1 VQGKAIT
8 EPRSLSRR
16 YLVTGGAG
24 FIGSAIVRRLLADG
38 ASVRVLDDYSR
49 GSPRRLAVLSKHIES
64 MSGDVR
70 DSAAVDRACAGV
82 DSVIHLAAVNGTEF
96 FYSKPE
102 TVLEVGIKG
111 MLNVIDAAIHHDV
124 AELVVASSSEVYQT
138 PDQVPTAE
146 DAGLSIPDPLNPRY
160 SYAGAKIASE
170 LLAVNYGRKHIARVL
185 IFRPHNVYGPDM
197 GEEHVIPQLTL
208 RLLELAHGRPGPVDL
223 PIQGS
228 GNETRSFVFID
239 DLVEGVACILDRGEH
254 MNIYHV
260 GTQDEMTIAELAR
273 RIAAAC
279 GIAVRLVPSAPAAGG
294 TPRRCP
300 DISKLARLGYEPR
313 VSLDAGLAKTIAW
326 YRDNLRPSVG
336 QATQ

>member
-1 VQGKAIT
+1 M
-8 EPRSLSRR
+8 SRR

-38 ASVRVLDDYSR
+38 SAVRVLDDYSR
-49 GSPRRLAVLSKHIES
+49 GSPRRLADLSKDIETV
-64 MSGDVR
+64 SGDVR
-70 DSAAVDRACAGV
+70 NSAAVERACAGV
-82 DSVIHLAAVNGTEF
+82 DSVIHLASVNGTEF

-111 MLNVIDAAIHHDV
+111 MLNVIDAMIHNDV
-124 AELVVASSSEVYQT
+124 TELVFASSSEVYQT
-138 PDQVPTAE
+138 PELVPTAE
-146 DAGLSIPDPLNPRY
+146 DAALSVPDPLNPRY

-170 LLAVNYGRKHIARVL
+170 LLALNYGRKHIGRVL

-197 GEEHVIPQLTL
+197 GEEHVIPQLTR
-208 RLLELAHGRPGPVDL
+208 RLLDLADGGPGPVDL

-239 DLVEGVACILDRGEH
+239 DLVEGVACVIDKGEH

-260 GTQDEMTIAELAR
+260 GTQDEISIAELAL
-273 RIAAAC
+273 RIGAAC
-279 GIAVRLVPSAPAAGG
+279 GIAVHPVPSAPAAGG

-300 DISKLARLGYEPR
+300 DISKLARLGYAPR
-313 VSLDAGLAKTIAW
+313 VSLDMGLARTVAW
-326 YRDNLRPSVG
+326 YREPASPTLDGAAR
-336 QATQ
+336 